1 MGRIRT
7 ILQPHVG
14 NAHRLSLR
22 HGLGCSRFARHYSG
36 NRDFFLFLALLRC
49 FSSRTY
55 LRCTYGFSAGYPRIT
70 TGGFPHSEIPGSK
83 SVQRLPRAYRSR
95 PRPSSAPDA
104 KASTVCPYSLIFIT
118 EIKNTNYHYAVIKER
133 AAVPQGC
140 QLYRGRTNLALA
152 CQSLKAEQWKPEQA
166 LRNAVTAGPNE
177 VDVIPGEPLD
187 EVRRPRS
194 GKSPRS
200 KPRLHIRRGRPRCVI
215 APLP

>member
-83 SVQRLPRAYRSR
+83 TVQRLPGAYRSR

-104 KASTVCPYSLIFIT
+104 KASTVCPYSLTIVL

-133 AAVPQGC
+133 AAMPQGC
-140 QLYRGRTNLALA
+140 ELPKELLARKRA
-152 CQSLKAEQWKPEQA
+152 
-166 LRNAVTAGPNE
+166 
-177 VDVIPGEPLD
+177 
-187 EVRRPRS
+187 
-194 GKSPRS
+194 SP
-200 KPRLHIRRGRPRCVI
+200 
-215 APLP
+215 